1 LTLIHIVTTMKFE
14 WDENKRLV
22 NLQRHGIDFADV
34 WRIFENETATDIDNR
49 FDYGETRYLTLGLLF
64 GSVIAVIHTETDEII
79 RIISARNGNKYDEE
93 RYFREVR
100 D

>member
-1 LTLIHIVTTMKFE
+1 MKFE
-14 WDENKRLV
+14 WDENKRLI
-22 NLQRHGIDFADV
+22 NWRLHGIDFNDV
-34 WRIFENETATDIDNR
+34 WRIFENETATDVDNR

-64 GSVIAVIHTETDEII
+64 GSVIVVVHTETNEII

-100 D
+100 N